1 MKKKLMMMV
10 GTATLLFSMGTTV
23 FAASP
28 SKYVTTPQAWAYEQG
43 YDYGFMCDEDG
54 NFLSRTD
61 FVAKLDKATKD
72 GSIQTKDKDAYLKM
86 YDSCNS
92 YMYGNSRRSSGRSCC
107 R

>member
-1 MKKKLMMMV
+1 MKKKIMMMV

-28 SKYVTTPQAWAYEQG
+28 SKYVTTAQTWAQAQG
-43 YDYGFMCDEDG
+43 YDYAFMCDEDG

-61 FVAKLDKATKD
+61 YVAKIEKAIKD
-72 GSIQTKDKDAYLKM
+72 GSIQTKDKDAYLRM
-86 YDSCNS
+86 YDSCNN
-92 YMYGNSRRSSGRSCC
+92 YIYGNTRKGSGRSCC